1 MRYFQFMSNGLNKI
15 SKGIFMIAVFFTVLN
30 LFSFFS
36 EDQHMRSSP
45 QDTLLENRKQMEAFV
60 NSPDIDEPAE
70 KLAIHFYK
78 KTACSTIG
86 ELCENGLDPE
96 INAAKSISGKL
107 TSIVAAPYA
116 NPPASGVYFV
126 YESLHHNGFIP
137 QAYAAE
143 GIGFAS
149 MQSLLPAWKQFRNVS
164 YLILILVIIAI
175 GFMIM
180 FRMKLNPQTVI
191 SIESALPR
199 IVITMI
205 LIGFSFAIA
214 GFLIDLMYILMAM
227 LLSIFSNLLNIDV
240 GDLYGKYL
248 KAGPDDIFNLVTG
261 DATGSN
267 IKVTNIFWDLPNA
280 LLGLFGPMINLPARL
295 IGSLVLSYKML
306 PWVNNTLIPGIK
318 DMVDLDIGGQAG
330 IVVVEGNAE
339 ADGFI
344 KGLIHTFALNPIV
357 SIIFFSLGATL
368 FIPLIIGFIIFIT
381 VIFLFFRIILML
393 FKSYIK
399 IIVYIILAPLIIL
412 IEAIPG
418 KASFTAW
425 FKNLFV
431 ELLTFPL
438 FIAIFFI
445 GLTIMQSANSDTILK
460 LPFFFGVD
468 SQSFSIIIG
477 MAFLFMIP
485 DLVMMAKKLLVP
497 QPIPMPDTGPG
508 VFFGGITTAGGA
520 GLSKLTQTATLGHY
534 VAPVGQFLGNLPG
547 PLGKLFAPPGKK
559 EPSS

>member
-36 EDQHMRSSP
+36 EDQHMRVSP

-180 FRMKLNPQTVI
+180 FRMKLNPQTV
-191 SIESALPR
+191 
-199 IVITMI
+199 
-205 LIGFSFAIA
+205 
-214 GFLIDLMYILMAM
+214 MAM